1 MKKIS
6 TYSADRFP
14 MAIFLGQMADY
25 KFSPLLAST
34 LESMIGK
41 NYFDSLC
48 PLKAARLIV
57 DFGSLF
63 VPYGSC
69 FGNSRS
75 LRPLPLAQ

>member
-34 LESMIGK
+34 LEAMIAK

-48 PLKAARLIV
+48 PLKAARLII

-63 VPYGSC
+63 VPYEGVSVT
-69 FGNSRS
+69 
-75 LRPLPLAQ
+75 LATPCSIGISP